1 MQLDL
6 NPREASVLPL
16 PTNWNSS
23 SSKSEIKIKAM
34 VTPAA
39 AAKLEFVYNKQAS
52 DAGLLIIL
60 VGH

>member
-1 MQLDL
+1 
-6 NPREASVLPL
+6 
-16 PTNWNSS
+16 
-23 SSKSEIKIKAM
+23 M